1 MAIQTPSART
11 VSVYLFDV
19 KKVILAI
26 SGTIW
31 AIDSVEFGTV
41 IRASIRK
48 VNFSII
54 IPRPGER
61 GDYILIEKNSHIVK
75 SIDGLIAWLHTL
87 IES

>member
-1 MAIQTPSART
+1 MAAQTSIART

-19 KKVILAI
+19 KKVILAT

-31 AIDSVEFGTV
+31 AIDSAEFGTV
-41 IRASIRK
+41 IRASIGK
-48 VNFSII
+48 VNCSII

-61 GDYILIEKNSHIVK
+61 GCNIPNDKNSHIVK